1 MSRFPRICL
10 GIAAIALTLGGACGS
25 DDAGSGDG
33 GAGSAGGGG
42 AGGAAAAT
50 VAIKDDFFEPEEVE
64 IAPGEAVTWTWEGNN
79 PHNVSGDD
87 FKSKI
92 QTEGT
97 FEHTFDEAG
106 TFDYICTV
114 HPSMKASVVVTE
126 Q

>member
-1 MSRFPRICL
+1 MSRFMRISL
-10 GIAAIALTLGGACGS
+10 GIAAVALTFGGACGS
-25 DDAGSGDG
+25 GDDGSDGG
-33 GAGSAGGGG
+33 GAGAGGGG
-42 AGGAAAAT
+42 AAGASSAS
-50 VAIKDDFFEPEEVE
+50 VAIKDDLFEPEEVE
-64 IAPGEAVTWTWEGNN
+64 IAVGEAVTWTWEGNN

-87 FKSKI
+87 FKSKT